1 MRATWNQAQAWID
14 KNPRMFRAIVLV
26 VACLLPL
33 IIGRWYRGLLTQ
45 VLIFAMFAMS
55 LDLLLGYTGL
65 PSFGHAAYFGT
76 GAYVLAFMASSNERA
91 FNLTSNLLI
100 TIPTAVIIA
109 GLVALIIGFFA
120 IRTSGTYFLMTTLAA
135 AQMLFSVINRWSE
148 VTGGTDGLT
157 GVQNAR
163 LGFGS
168 FAIEFSPFRDSP
180 AFYYLILVIFVIV
193 WVLLRRIIDSPF
205 GWTLQGIREN
215 EDRMLALGYNTFRYK
230 LAAFTIAGAFA
241 GLAGV
246 LNAHFF
252 TQATPDTLFWATSG
266 EAMIAIIIGG
276 PGTLVGAL
284 IGSTIV
290 ELFPLLI
297 SSYTERWQLL
307 QGIVFILFV
316 MFVPNGIWGY
326 LKKGKN

>member
-1 MRATWNQAQAWID
+1 
-14 KNPRMFRAIVLV
+14 
-26 VACLLPL
+26 
-33 IIGRWYRGLLTQ
+33 
-45 VLIFAMFAMS
+45 
-55 LDLLLGYTGL
+55 
-65 PSFGHAAYFGT
+65 
-76 GAYVLAFMASSNERA
+76 
-91 FNLTSNLLI
+91 
-100 TIPTAVIIA
+100 
-109 GLVALIIGFFA
+109 
-120 IRTSGTYFLMTTLAA
+120 
-135 AQMLFSVINRWSE
+135 
-148 VTGGTDGLT
+148 
-157 GVQNAR
+157 

-168 FAIEFSPFRDSP
+168 FALEFSPFRNSP
-180 AFYYLILVIFVIV
+180 AFYYLVLVIFVIV

-276 PGTLVGAL
+276 PGTLAGAL

-326 LKKGKN
+326 LKGGKRDE